1 MENAKPKSNRKS
13 VAVKDLRTQ
22 IIDQY
27 LDFVLTE
34 GRRPNSVYQLMK
46 QLGQEETVFYEH
58 FSTFTELEDQLWQEF
73 ATETI
78 SRLHQEPVYNEYSGR
93 EKLLAFYF
101 TLLEVLKPKRSF
113 VNFSLSEV
121 KKPELMPAFLKGFRE
136 KYTDFVKDLIR
147 ESIDKGEIVDRPL
160 VGSRYDEGLWV
171 QFLFILNFWL
181 RDRSLKFEKT
191 DAAIEKSV
199 HLSFDLMGRSFVDS
213 FVDLGKFIVQN
224 RN

>member
-1 MENAKPKSNRKS
+1 
-13 VAVKDLRTQ
+13 
-22 IIDQY
+22 
-27 LDFVLTE
+27 
-34 GRRPNSVYQLMK
+34 
-46 QLGQEETVFYEH
+46 
-58 FSTFTELEDQLWQEF
+58 
-73 ATETI
+73 
-78 SRLHQEPVYNEYSGR
+78 LHQEPVYNEYSGR